1 MRRARQDRGVAGS
14 IFRLCG
20 IAACALA
27 WWWLGQRG
35 LAKGIPEGLLLILA
49 AHGALVVAAILLAR
63 PVAGLIGHW
72 LSGLYLPGGYSSAPP
87 PDYSMAEER
96 AAAGDQRGALQAYA
110 ELAARHPREIAPHLR
125 MMEIQLIQNDPGA
138 ARIVRDKALR
148 SIKGASNRRRFRKA
162 SAFLLGETPRC

>member
-1 MRRARQDRGVAGS
+1 MAGP

-35 LAKGIPEGLLLILA
+35 LAKGVPDGLLLILA

-63 PVAGLIGHW
+63 PVAGLLGD
-72 LSGLYLPGGYSSAPP
+72 LFSGFYMPGGYSSPP
-87 PDYSMAEER
+87 RPDYSVAEEF
-96 AAAGDQRGALQAYA
+96 AAAGDRGGALRAFA

-125 MMEIQLIQNDPGA
+125 MMEILLLENDPGA
-138 ARIVRDKALR
+138 ARTIRDKALR
-148 SIKGASNRRRFRKA
+148 SIKGAPNRRSFAKA
-162 SAFLLGETPRC
+162 AAFLLGETPRG